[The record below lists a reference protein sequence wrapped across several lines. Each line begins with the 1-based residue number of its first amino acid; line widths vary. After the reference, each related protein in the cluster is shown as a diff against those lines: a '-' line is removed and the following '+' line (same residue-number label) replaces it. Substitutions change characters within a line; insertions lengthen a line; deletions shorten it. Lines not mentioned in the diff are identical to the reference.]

1 VVKSEGRKHIA
12 RDFHMF
18 NRLRQRLEKGREK
31 ERKLERPIEAFSR
44 VLWPFPES
52 RLILFVSLMATL
64 DYASTFLALE
74 LSGNPGI
81 SEMGL
86 IAKGVLDNG
95 GFPLLL
101 LVDALFVAALVGLA
115 FGIQYLYK
123 RMGYSGF
130 GRAAFVFLLVPYFAF
145 TIVVVANN
153 LVLAII

>member
-1 VVKSEGRKHIA
+1 
-12 RDFHMF
+12 M
-18 NRLRQRLEKGREK
+18 
-31 ERKLERPIEAFSR
+31 ERKLERPIEALSR

-81 SEMGL
+81 SEVGL
-86 IAKGVLDNG
+86 IARGVLDKG

-101 LVDALFVAALVGLA
+101 LVDAIFVAALVSLA
-115 FGIQYLYK
+115 FGARYLYK
-123 RMGYSGF
+123 KLGFAGF
-130 GRAAFVFLLVPYFAF
+130 GRAAFVFVLVPYFAF

-153 LVLAII
+153 IILAII